1 MCGIFALLGHHKNQ
15 INENK
20 SKRIM
25 NSFNKGKKRGPE
37 TSTWIDNYEYNFSF
51 GFHRLA
57 INGLD
62 DNSDQPINI
71 DNIKLICNG
80 EIFNYQELYNE
91 LDIKPKTN
99 SDCEVII
106 HLYKKY
112 GIEQTLHMLD
122 GEFSFILFDEQEQTM
137 YACRDPYGIRP
148 LYIYNNKVREIIG
161 FASELKCLTDI
172 DNVFYDEENEGLGQ
186 HDDFLITQ
194 FTPGHYLKLDY
205 IDSHNFW
212 SGITNGNKGYIKY
225 HGFGCLEVIGNQ
237 EMIQQQCYDY
247 LCNAVKKRVIN
258 TDRPV
263 ACLLSGGLDS
273 SLVAALAS
281 KYYKG
286 TLETY
291 SIGMEGAEDLKYSQ
305 MVADHIGSKHTQII
319 LTKEEFF
326 NSINDVIYA
335 IESYDTTTVRASV
348 GNYLIGKY
356 ISENS
361 NAKVILNGDGADE
374 LMGGYMYFHKCPNMI
389 EFDKECRNLLR
400 NIYNYDVLRSDKSI
414 SSNGLEPRTPFL
426 DKSFVEYYLSIPK
439 HIRYFPGQNKCE
451 KYFIRNTVDK
461 YGNDLI
467 PKDVLWRTKEAFSD
481 GVSSI
486 KNSWYEIIKKF
497 LSNVL
502 KENKEFFNYNYNFLT
517 NTKKTFNFNNN
528 NSPHTTEQIY
538 YFYLFN
544 KHFPIKNLENIISY
558 YWMPKY
564 IEAYDASART
574 LKVYEQINKKKQE
587 DTNEP
592 YSLTEV

>member
-1 MCGIFALLGHHKNQ
+1 MCGIFALLGHHK
-15 INENK
+15 EKYDEYK
-20 SKRIM
+20 SKCII
-25 NSFNKGKKRGPE
+25 NAFNKGKNRGPE
-37 TSTWIDNYEYNFSF
+37 TSTWIDNYDYNFSF

-62 DNSDQPINI
+62 NNSDQPINI
-71 DNIKLICNG
+71 DTIKLICNG
-80 EIFNYQELYNE
+80 EIFNYQQLYNE
-91 LDIKPKTN
+91 LNIKPKTN

-122 GEFSFILFDEQEQTM
+122 GEFSFILFDEEKQCM

-148 LYIYNNKVREIIG
+148 LYIYNNKATQIIS
-161 FASELKCLTDI
+161 FSSELKCLTSL
-172 DNVFYDEENEGLGQ
+172 DNIFYDEENNTLLDNDEC
-186 HDDFLITQ
+186 LITQ
-194 FTPGHYLKLDY
+194 FTPGHYIKLDY
-205 IDSHNFW
+205 IDNFW
-212 SGITNGNKGYIKY
+212 SGISNTSKGYVKY

-237 EMIQQQCYDY
+237 EMFQQQCYNY

-305 MVADHIGSKHTQII
+305 MVADHIGSKHTQIT
-319 LTKEEFF
+319 LTEEEFF

-348 GNYLIGKY
+348 GNYLVGKY

-361 NAKVILNGDGADE
+361 EAKVILNGDGADE
-374 LMGGYMYFHKCPNMI
+374 LMGGYMYFHKCPDMI
-389 EFDKECRNLLR
+389 EFDKECRNLLT
-400 NIYNYDVLRSDKSI
+400 NIHSYDVLRSDKSI

-451 KYFIRNTVDK
+451 KFLIRNTVEK
-461 YGNDLI
+461 YSDDLL
-467 PKDVLWRTKEAFSD
+467 PKEVLWRTKEAFSD

-486 KNSWYEIIKKF
+486 KNSWYEIIRSF

-502 KENKEFFNYNYNFLT
+502 KENKEFYNYNYNFLT
-517 NTKKTFNFNNN
+517 NIKDTFNFNKN

-544 KHFPIKNLENIISY
+544 KHFPMKNVENIIRY

-564 IEAYDASART
+564 IEAHDSSART
-574 LKVYEQINKKKQE
+574 LKVYQE
-587 DTNEP
+587 VTTQKEEDNEP